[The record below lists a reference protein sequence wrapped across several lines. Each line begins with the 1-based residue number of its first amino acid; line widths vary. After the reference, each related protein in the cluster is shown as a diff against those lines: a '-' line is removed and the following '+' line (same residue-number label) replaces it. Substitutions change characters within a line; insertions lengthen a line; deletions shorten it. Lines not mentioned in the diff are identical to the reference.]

1 MIPGVP
7 STSGIAALAVTA
19 LAVAVTAAATTTGAP
34 TTTSTPTTVAPT
46 TTTPPVPSPFV
57 APDGTFAITLP
68 GVPAASAEVD
78 TGSDAFTLGVGED
91 LVAVTRYPL
100 DAFDGDPAATTS
112 ARVDGLLDA
121 SGTVLDELARVDTTL
136 WSYPA
141 TYFID
146 ELALDT
152 GPTVTLY
159 GLVTTT
165 ADRATYVVYTDLGG
179 NDADTARAAVQSY
192 TVLVPSCP
200 VPAPPPPPTT
210 TTVATAAAAA
220 TTSTSAPASTPST
233 TSTATAVATTA
244 APTSTVVVPADVV
257 ITAVDG
263 RWQAA
268 FPAGSRTT
276 CSASARDGFTVSTY
290 AGALGDD
297 RLAVRVTNVPAAF
310 EWTPDDAVGA
320 SGADV
325 GDVQR
330 TTVDGRDAVRFSYPT
345 DDGGTVDAL
354 AVRDGD
360 QLVELDLR
368 RRRRLPFRGHGGVSR
383 QLPVRLVAAIARL
396 RDLAQIAQSV
406 EHFTRNEKVQGSIP
420 CLGSTNVLVDPAD
433 STTTRTPMFERP
445 HSGGPSVDPGTARTR
460 HPQRS
465 RVDAAVGWTEL
476 AGSANALPACDS
488 SRATLSGPD

>member
-1 MIPGVP
+1 MNLENHVIQPAIVGRWVNLTAPTTMVAALVGGAVAGIPGALAATPLVGAAKQLFMEMRGRAAPEPLVDRRSGAVVRVRDHVRSMLPRRRRGRRATHRRSRRDMIPGVP
-7 STSGIAALAVTA
+7 STSAIAALAVTA
-19 LAVAVTAAATTTGAP
+19 VAALAVTVPAAAATTTSAP
-34 TTTSTPTTVAPT
+34 TTTAPPTSVAPT
-46 TTTPPVPSPFV
+46 TTAPPVPSRFI

-68 GVPAASAEVD
+68 GVPAATAD
-78 TGSDAFTLGVGED
+78 GDAGSDAFTLGVGED

-121 SGTVLDELARVDTTL
+121 SGTVLEELARVDTTL

-152 GPTVTLY
+152 GPTATLY
-159 GLVTTT
+159 GLVTTS

-179 NDADTARAAVQSY
+179 NDADAARAAVQSY

-220 TTSTSAPASTPST
+220 TTSTSATVSTPST
-233 TSTATAVATTA
+233 TSAATAVATTA
-244 APTSTVVVPADVV
+244 APTSTVVPAEVV

-263 RWQAA
+263 RWQATL
-268 FPAGSRTT
+268 PPGSRTT

-297 RLAVRVTNVPAAF
+297 RLAVRVTNVPTAF
-310 EWTPDDAVGA
+310 EWTPDDALRVAGDDA
-320 SGADV
+320 

-330 TTVDGRDAVRFSYPT
+330 TTVDGRDAVRFSAPT
-345 DDGGTVDAL
+345 DDGGTVTTL

-360 QLVELDLR
+360 QLVELTYASDDDSGAASAAAFLDS
-368 RRRRLPFRGHGGVSR
+368 FRFVS
-383 QLPVRLVAAIARL
+383 
-396 RDLAQIAQSV
+396 
-406 EHFTRNEKVQGSIP
+406 
-420 CLGSTNVLVDPAD
+420 
-433 STTTRTPMFERP
+433 
-445 HSGGPSVDPGTARTR
+445 
-460 HPQRS
+460 
-465 RVDAAVGWTEL
+465 
-476 AGSANALPACDS
+476 
-488 SRATLSGPD
+488 